1 LKKLRKCSITFLISP
16 NQEKDGNMS
25 TLFEIWNSIQ
35 TQLFPWLEKELDPLS
50 EKEREFVQIVC
61 LLDLPSHMREFR
73 WRGFG
78 RKKKSRIKL
87 AKAFVAKSIYKFE
100 TTDMLIEYLKK
111 CKNIR
116 RLCGWELSFQIPS
129 PATFSRAFTE
139 FATHSLPQQI
149 HEAMVIRHCGPKLAG
164 HLSRD
169 ATAIEAREK
178 PVKTEAVPTPKG
190 KPGRPRKEEVLPP
203 KAPKRVELQATR
215 SLEENLK
222 DLPNHCNVGT
232 KKNSKGYKQT
242 WIGYKLHLDCIDG
255 DIPIS
260 AILSSAS
267 LHDSQ
272 VAIPLAQ
279 MSSQRI
285 TNLYD
290 LMDAAYDSPAIHAF
304 SKSLDHI
311 PIIDN
316 NPRRG
321 EKILMDPATKSRFA
335 ERSSSERVNSNL
347 KDNYGGRSIRV
358 KGASKVMAHLMF
370 GIVSITAMQIFR
382 LLL

>member
-1 LKKLRKCSITFLISP
+1 LISA

-25 TLFEIWNSIQ
+25 TLSEIWHTIQ
-35 TQLFPWLEKELDPLS
+35 AQLFPELEKELDPLS
-50 EKEREFVQIVC
+50 EKEREFVQIVS
-61 LLDLPSHMREFR
+61 LLDLPSHMKEFR

-78 RKKKSRIKL
+78 RKKKSRINM
-87 AKAFVAKSIYKFE
+87 AKAFVAKAVYKFE

-111 CKNIR
+111 CKSIR
-116 RLCGWELSFQIPS
+116 RLCGWEFSWQIPS
-129 PATFSRAFTE
+129 PATFSRAFAE
-139 FATHSLPQQI
+139 FAKHSLPQKI
-149 HEAMVIRHCGPKLAG
+149 HEAMVIKHCGPKLAG
-164 HLSRD
+164 HISRD

-178 PVKTEAVPTPKG
+178 PVKADTTEEAPKPKG
-190 KPGRPRKEEVLPP
+190 KPGRPRKGEVAAA
-203 KAPKRVELQATR
+203 KAPKRVELQVTR
-215 SLEENLK
+215 SLEDNLK
-222 DLPNHCNVGT
+222 DLPKHCNVGT
-232 KKNSKGYKQT
+232 KKNSKGYKET

-279 MSSQRI
+279 MSSQRV

-290 LMDAAYDSPAIHAF
+290 LMDAAYDSPAIHSF
-304 SKSLDHI
+304 SKALGHV
-311 PIIDN
+311 PIIDD

-335 ERSSSERVNSNL
+335 ERSSAERVNSNL
-347 KDNYGGRSIRV
+347 KDNYGGRSTRV